1 MPTFSRK
8 FSRSSISRRIS
19 RAMWRSV
26 SVSCTSASQV
36 SAARTLSRVNS
47 WIGMPAT
54 STARDSGRSRA
65 PPQAGHGRMLMYSS
79 IFSRENSE
87 SVSR

>member
-8 FSRSSISRRIS
+8 FSRSTISRRMS

-26 SVSCTSASQV
+26 SVSCTSSSHP
-36 SAARTLSRVNS
+36 SAPRTDSAVKW

-65 PPQAGHGRMLMYSS
+65 PPHAGHGRTLMYSS
-79 IFSRENSE
+79 IFSRENSL
-87 SVSR
+87 SVSL

>member
-1 MPTFSRK
+1 
-8 FSRSSISRRIS
+8 
-19 RAMWRSV
+19 
-26 SVSCTSASQV
+26 
-36 SAARTLSRVNS
+36 
-47 WIGMPAT
+47 MPAT

-65 PPQAGHGRMLMYSS
+65 PSQAGHGRTLMYSS